1 MSSGACPVA
10 GIAEASPLN
19 MANMDAAAAR
29 AAASAAAMVACG
41 SSAGAFVVP
50 WTAVAGFWESGTPI
64 PQKSY
69 AAFLLMKRRCPCSG
83 GE

>member
-1 MSSGACPVA
+1 MA

-41 SSAGAFVVP
+41 SSAAAFESVPALVVP
-50 WTAVAGFWESGTPI
+50 WTAAVGFWESGTPI

-69 AAFLLMKRRCPCSG
+69 AAFLLMKRRLFG
-83 GE
+83 DGE